1 MSGMDWFPTFCA
13 AAGNPNIAEELK
25 AGKSLNGTTYKVH
38 LDGYDQ
44 TELLTTDE
52 PYHKGARNEFWYFT
66 ESELAAARIGDYK
79 YTFLDQPQGWFGPKV
94 HLDWPGLVNIRL
106 DPFEKMSIGQS
117 MLAGNWWAFEFWRF
131 VFIQQEVGKLAMTAL
146 EFPPMQKGAS
156 FNLSVIKEKI
166 EKAMASRGSTGN

>member
-1 MSGMDWFPTFCA
+1 MAKEGGFRAPCIARWPGKIKPGSVLNGVMSGMDWFPTFCA

-66 ESELAAARIGDYK
+66 ESELAAARIG
-79 YTFLDQPQGWFGPKV
+79 
-94 HLDWPGLVNIRL
+94 
-106 DPFEKMSIGQS
+106 QS